1 MLISELKMRRK
12 RLNPVYF
19 VFGACLF
26 VWLSIPPHIA
36 DGMRSFSVAA
46 LAPTWELTREVQKY
60 LADRPL
66 FWEQKKQ
73 TDDALTKRLELENAM
88 LRAQVEK
95 MSVWLIDEERIEKQ
109 LERFHK
115 IDGSIKPFLQRRAKH
130 LACLIRDELIAM
142 PCSVIYRDPSSWSSS
157 LWVGIGNEANQ
168 SIGRQ
173 VIAKNSP
180 VLSGAS
186 LVGVI
191 DYVGKKQSRVRL
203 ITDASLCPS
212 VRAARGFFKND
223 EEGALLAKG
232 ELHGSGGPLW
242 RARSSRLKGVG
253 FNFDF
258 PDEEGGPPIGVDL
271 LKEGDLLV
279 TTGFDGV
286 FPPDLVVGTISHID
300 PMLPGAFTYDIDVSP
315 SASDLNHLKTLYVL
329 PPRSE

>member
-1 MLISELKMRRK
+1 MRRK
-12 RLNPVYF
+12 GVNPAYIVL
-19 VFGACLF
+19 GACLF
-26 VWLSIPPHIA
+26 GWFSIPRYVA
-36 DGMRSFSVAA
+36 DEMRSFSVAT
-46 LAPTWELTREVQKY
+46 LAPTWDLTREVQKY

-73 TDDALTKRLELENAM
+73 TDDVLAKRLELENAM

-95 MSVWLIDEERIEKQ
+95 MSAWLLNEERIEKQ
-109 LERFHK
+109 LELLQKVEKTSGKMR
-115 IDGSIKPFLQRRAKH
+115 PFFERRGRH
-130 LACLIRDELIAM
+130 LASLIQSELVAM

-157 LWVGIGNEANQ
+157 LWVNIGEEDNQ
-168 SIGRQ
+168 VLGRQ

-180 VLSGAS
+180 VLSGSA

-191 DYVGKKQSRVRL
+191 DHVGKKQSRVRL
-203 ITDASLCPS
+203 ITDANLCPS
-212 VRAARGFFKND
+212 VRAARGFFQNG

-242 RARSSRLKGVG
+242 RSRTSTLKGVG

-258 PDEEGGPPIGVDL
+258 SDEEGPRPQGVEL
-271 LKEGDLLV
+271 LKEGDFLV

-300 PMLPGAFTYDIDVSP
+300 EMQPGSFTYDIEVDP
-315 SASDLNHLKTLYVL
+315 SVSDLNHLKTLYVL